1 MTMLKAFIAATT
13 LSLMSGVVVAEGAPQ
28 TRFTLYH
35 EAQLPEAEALQNEG
49 ETKVA
54 TRDAS
59 NGISVY
65 DAEINLLEDY
75 DNDDHYSRF
84 EVIYDADDLSGHG
97 LYAYTVV
104 SLVDERGHIQ
114 TLFTSPTF
122 YIYGD
127 TNSDAQR
134 HMITLLDDYSPGDYR
149 LRIDL
154 YDSCCSER
162 LDTLITSS
170 QEPIPLEGQ
179 YYDTTSYATETYVE
193 THHYE
198 DDHGAGGSWGLGG
211 MGALGLLYFLRRQRL
226 DALVAGSDSDNLDK
240 DNDDDVGEHSDA
252 DARKLE
258 A

>member
-1 MTMLKAFIAATT
+1 MNMLKAFIAATT
-13 LSLMSGVVVAEGAPQ
+13 LSLMSGVAIAEGAPQ

-35 EAQLPEAEALQNEG
+35 AAELPEGEASQNEG
-49 ETKVA
+49 ESKA
-54 TRDAS
+54 STRDAS

-75 DNDDHYSRF
+75 DNDRHYSRF

-134 HMITLLDDYSPGDYR
+134 HMITLLDDYQPGDYR

-198 DDHGAGGSWGLGG
+198 DDHGAGGSWGLGS

-226 DALVAGSDSDNLDK
+226 DALIDNADD
-240 DNDDDVGEHSDA
+240 DNDETDKE
-252 DARKLE
+252 
-258 A
+258 

>member
-1 MTMLKAFIAATT
+1 MNTLKAFIAATM
-13 LSLMSGVVVAEGAPQ
+13 LSLMSGVAIAEGAPQ
-28 TRFTLYH
+28 TRFMLYH
-35 EAQLPEAEALQNEG
+35 EAQLQEGEASQNEG
-49 ETKVA
+49 EIKA
-54 TRDAS
+54 SARDAS

-75 DNDDHYSRF
+75 DNDRHYSRF

-104 SLVDERGHIQ
+104 SLVDQRGHIQ

-134 HMITLLDDYSPGDYR
+134 HMITLLDDYQPGDYR

-179 YYDTTSYATETYVE
+179 YYDTTSYATDTYVE

-198 DDHGAGGSWGLGG
+198 DDHGAGGSWGLGS

-226 DALVAGSDSDNLDK
+226 DALIDNAED
-240 DNDDDVGEHSDA
+240 DNDETDRE
-252 DARKLE
+252 
-258 A
+258 

>member
-1 MTMLKAFIAATT
+1 MNTLKAFIAATT
-13 LSLMSGVVVAEGAPQ
+13 LSLMSGVAIAEGAPQ

-35 EAQLPEAEALQNEG
+35 EAELSEGDALQNEG
-49 ETKVA
+49 EIKA
-54 TRDAS
+54 SARDAS

-75 DNDDHYSRF
+75 DNDRHYSRF

-104 SLVDERGHIQ
+104 SLVDQRGHIQ

-134 HMITLLDDYSPGDYR
+134 HMITLLDDYEPGDYR

-154 YDSCCSER
+154 YDSCCSEH

-198 DDHGAGGSWGLGG
+198 DDHGAGGSWGLGS

-226 DALVAGSDSDNLDK
+226 DALIDNAED
-240 DNDDDVGEHSDA
+240 DNDETDKE
-252 DARKLE
+252 
-258 A
+258 